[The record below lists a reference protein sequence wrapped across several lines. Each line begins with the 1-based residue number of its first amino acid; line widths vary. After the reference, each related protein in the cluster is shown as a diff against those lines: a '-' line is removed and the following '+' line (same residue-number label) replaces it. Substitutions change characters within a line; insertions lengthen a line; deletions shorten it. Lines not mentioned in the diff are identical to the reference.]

1 MKRVGISVF
10 VCALTSWAFSQT
22 GVTGSAS
29 ISLVDAGN
37 ICSGAGKVVHVV
49 AEVSGLT
56 GLNGESV
63 GLNSFVIQIEL
74 SRPTVLAWAFAGENP
89 DLGWGFM
96 QTDKLLIPITNTV
109 IVAGW
114 VADAEAPNQLYHL
127 ASLWMAGDAGPVELT
142 VVSAT
147 LGSRVVNGDGPGSVP
162 TLLPVPMSVT
172 LPAAYTWTLIEGLV
186 SWRAESGFYD
196 VRPPAGVNVLDFV
209 DVVNCGG

>member
-1 MKRVGISVF
+1 MNRVYIIF
-10 VCALTSWAFSQT
+10 VLFIFAGLGFCQT
-22 GVTGSAS
+22 GVTESAS
-29 ISLVDAGN
+29 ISLVDAG
-37 ICSGAGKVVHVV
+37 ITCSDAGRIVHVV
-49 AEVSGLT
+49 ADVSGLT

-63 GLNSFVIQIEL
+63 GLNSFVIQVEL
-74 SRPTVLAWAFAGENP
+74 SRPTVLAWAFAGDNP
-89 DLGWGFM
+89 NLGWGFM